1 MKTTKLFYA
10 TGACIAAL
18 CFTSCNNNDDDVR
31 YMLPETR
38 AIQLTEEQ
46 KDMVKSNNDF
56 SFNLLRTAYNQRQT
70 ASEKGKSIFLSP
82 TGVTYMLGMVAN
94 GASGE
99 TPKEINDALGFAG
112 NSPSEVNN
120 LCRTLIEEA
129 PNTDKNV
136 KLEIANAIY
145 TNKGYTLNEQ
155 FKTNINTYYKADA
168 QTLDFAAP
176 ASLKTINDWAR
187 QNTHGMIPQFLGQL
201 KPDAIA
207 YLLNTIYFQ
216 ATWTKQFDREKTKT
230 ETFTK
235 EDGTERQLQMMN
247 NEALILSYENDDCR
261 MVCLPYGSGAA
272 WNMFVL
278 LPKDGKTVE
287 MVLNNMDNEYWNS
300 LIHTINAKKLEL
312 KLPKFITTDSH
323 NLHYILPKMNVS
335 KVFNSNFGLNRICP
349 GKNVHISDMLQ
360 SGRIEVSEEGTKAT
374 AVTLSSLMDGAS
386 GPEPGGSPEID
397 QRLFHATK
405 PFIYLI
411 CENSTNAVFFAGV
424 YQGD

>member
-18 CFTSCNNNDDDVR
+18 CFASCNNNDDDVR
-31 YMLPETR
+31 YMLPKTR

-56 SFNLLRTAYNQRQT
+56 SFNLLRTAYNQRQAT
-70 ASEKGKSIFLSP
+70 SEKGKSIFLSP

-99 TPKEINDALGFAG
+99 TLKEINDALGFAG

-155 FKTNINTYYKADA
+155 FKADMNTYYKADA

-261 MVCLPYGSGAA
+261 MVCLPYGSGTA

-287 MVLNNMDNEYWNS
+287 MVLNNMDNEYWNTLQKTCEYS
-300 LIHTINAKKLEL
+300 LLEL
-312 KLPKFITTDSH
+312 KLPKFRTTDKWLLTETLSQ
-323 NLHYILPKMNVS
+323 MNV
-335 KVFNSNFGLNRICP
+335 KRIFNKDEAQLGNICTD
-349 GKNVHISDMLQ
+349 KQLYINDVQ
-360 SGRIEVSEEGTKAT
+360 QQGRIDVDEEGTKAT
-374 AVTLSSLMDGAS
+374 AVTAEDLW
-386 GPEPGGSPEID
+386 ESPMITKGKP
-397 QRLFHATK
+397 FHADH
-405 PFIYLI
+405 PFLYLI
-411 CENSTNAVFFAGV
+411 CENSTNSVFFAGV